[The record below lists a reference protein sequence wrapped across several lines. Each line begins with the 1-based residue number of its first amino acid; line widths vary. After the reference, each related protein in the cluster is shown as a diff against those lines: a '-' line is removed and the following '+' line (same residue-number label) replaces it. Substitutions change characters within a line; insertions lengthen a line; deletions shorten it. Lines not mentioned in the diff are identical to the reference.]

1 MARGISTLSLLFC
14 TTDEQAML
22 RVQSQDDHR
31 AFAQL
36 VERWEEP
43 IRRLCVRMVGDAHKG
58 EDLKQEAFARLFAKR
73 KLYQPTARFSTF
85 LWRIALNACYDEL
98 RRVKRRAE
106 STLDVDGAETLDGL
120 DDIGIELVDPH
131 SEAAGNEEAEMVR
144 RALMKLPEMY
154 RTVLVLRHYEG
165 LKLKKIAEILEIP
178 EGTVNSRMAEA
189 LAKLTRLL
197 EPQFR
202 EPGPSPRPRET
213 LVL

>member
-22 RVQSQDDHR
+22 RVQAHDDHG

-36 VERWEEP
+36 VSRWEEP
-43 IRRLCVRMVGDAHKG
+43 IRRLCTRMVGDAHKG

-106 STLDVDGAETLDGL
+106 SALDVDGAEEGLEGTGVELD
-120 DDIGIELVDPH
+120 DPH
-131 SEAAGNEEAEMVR
+131 SEAAGNEEAELVR
-144 RALMKLPEMY
+144 GALMKLPEMY

-178 EGTVNSRMAEA
+178 EGTVNSRMADA
-189 LAKLTRLL
+189 LVKLTRLL
-197 EPQFR
+197 EPKFR
-202 EPGPSPRPRET
+202 EPKTSMPRPREA

>member
-22 RVQSQDDHR
+22 RVQSHDDHS

-36 VERWEEP
+36 VSRWEEP
-43 IRRLCVRMVGDAHKG
+43 IRRLCTRMVGDAHKG

-98 RRVKRRAE
+98 RKVKRRAE
-106 STLDVDGAETLDGL
+106 SALDVDGAEEGLDGVGLEL
-120 DDIGIELVDPH
+120 DDPH
-131 SEAAGNEEAEMVR
+131 SEAAGNEEAELVR

-178 EGTVNSRMAEA
+178 EGTVNSRMSDA

-202 EPGPSPRPRET
+202 EPKRSMPRPREA

>member
-1 MARGISTLSLLFC
+1 
-14 TTDEQAML
+14 
-22 RVQSQDDHR
+22 
-31 AFAQL
+31 
-36 VERWEEP
+36 
-43 IRRLCVRMVGDAHKG
+43 MVGDGHKG

-98 RRVKRRAE
+98 RKVKRRAE
-106 STLDVDGAETLDGL
+106 SALDVDGTDEGLDGMGVEL
-120 DDIGIELVDPH
+120 DDPH
-131 SEAAGNEEAEMVR
+131 SEAAGNEEAELVR
-144 RALMKLPEMY
+144 RALMRLPEMY

-165 LKLKKIAEILEIP
+165 LKLRKIAEILEIP
-178 EGTVNSRMAEA
+178 EGTVNSRMADA

-202 EPGPSPRPRET
+202 EPKASLPRPREA

>member
-1 MARGISTLSLLFC
+1 MSLLFC

-22 RVQSQDDHR
+22 RVQAHDDHR

-43 IRRLCVRMVGDAHKG
+43 IRRLCTRMVGDPHKG

-73 KLYQPTARFSTF
+73 KHYQPTARFSTF

-98 RRVKRRAE
+98 RRVKRRGE
-106 STLDVDGAETLDGL
+106 SALDVDGADALD
-120 DDIGIELVDPH
+120 ELTEMGTEADDPH
-131 SEAAGNEEAEMVR
+131 SEAAGNEEAELVR
-144 RALMKLPEMY
+144 RALMKLPEIY

-178 EGTVNSRMAEA
+178 EGTVNSRMAEG

-197 EPQFR
+197 EPQLR
-202 EPGPSPRPRET
+202 EPGPPPPRPREM
-213 LVL
+213 LAL

>member
-1 MARGISTLSLLFC
+1 MAKGISTLSLLFC

-43 IRRLCVRMVGDAHKG
+43 IRRLCTRMVGDAHKG

-73 KLYQPTARFSTF
+73 KNYLPTARFSTF

-106 STLDVDGAETLDGL
+106 SAFEMDGAETLDGM
-120 DDIGIELVDPH
+120 GVELADPH
-131 SEAAGNEEAEMVR
+131 AEAAGNEEAEMVR
-144 RALMKLPEMY
+144 RALMRLPEMY

-178 EGTVNSRMAEA
+178 EGTVNSRMADA
-189 LAKLTRLL
+189 LARLTRLL
-197 EPQFR
+197 EPKFR
-202 EPGPSPRPRET
+202 EPRPPVRRRPET

>member
-1 MARGISTLSLLFC
+1 MAKGISTLSLLFC

-31 AFAQL
+31 AFGQL

-43 IRRLCVRMVGDAHKG
+43 IRRLCTRMVGDAHKG
-58 EDLKQEAFARLFAKR
+58 EDLKQEAFARLFTKR
-73 KLYQPTARFSTF
+73 KNYQPTARFSTF

-106 STLDVDGAETLDGL
+106 SALEMEGEGLESLGAELA
-120 DDIGIELVDPH
+120 DPH
-131 SEAAGNEEAEMVR
+131 VEAAGNEEAEMVR
-144 RALMKLPEMY
+144 RALMRLPEMY

-178 EGTVNSRMAEA
+178 EGTVNSRMADA
-189 LAKLTRLL
+189 LARLTRLL
-197 EPQFR
+197 EPKFR
-202 EPGPSPRPRET
+202 EPKTPAPRRPEA